1 MVHQVWHRPGST
13 PPNAIHVVR
22 EPRVCLWLLLFSL
35 ALAALAPVLLVTM
48 VVSALHMPD
57 GIALFMLDGIVLFM
71 LAGILAYCMYL
82 IYQANNAGVVVDLTG
97 DSVEFWGLYFSA
109 NRISDLFS
117 PDFLWMKLFG
127 RATIR
132 LSEISQIATHQR
144 TFRPQSKKDRP
155 AITYFLILN
164 GAFGAAKIRFFDIEK
179 RDELLAVLR
188 QANRMGFPVTSP

>member
-1 MVHQVWHRPGST
+1 MHQVWHRPGST

-22 EPRVCLWLLLFSL
+22 EPRVCLLLLLFSL
-35 ALAALAPVLLVTM
+35 ALAALAPVLLFTAVAE
-48 VVSALHMPD
+48 SHMLD
-57 GIALFMLDGIVLFM
+57 GIALSM
-71 LAGILAYCMYL
+71 LAGILAYSMYL

-109 NRISDLFS
+109 NRISDFFS

-144 TFRPQSKKDRP
+144 TFRPQSKKDQA

>member
-1 MVHQVWHRPGST
+1 
-13 PPNAIHVVR
+13 
-22 EPRVCLWLLLFSL
+22 LLLLFSL
-35 ALAALAPVLLVTM
+35 ALAALAPVLLFTAVAE
-48 VVSALHMPD
+48 SHMLD
-57 GIALFMLDGIVLFM
+57 GIALSM
-71 LAGILAYCMYL
+71 LAGILAYSMYL

-109 NRISDLFS
+109 NRISDFFS

-144 TFRPQSKKDRP
+144 TFRPQSKKDQA

>member
-1 MVHQVWHRPGST
+1 
-13 PPNAIHVVR
+13 
-22 EPRVCLWLLLFSL
+22 
-35 ALAALAPVLLVTM
+35 
-48 VVSALHMPD
+48 
-57 GIALFMLDGIVLFM
+57 
-71 LAGILAYCMYL
+71 
-82 IYQANNAGVVVDLTG
+82 
-97 DSVEFWGLYFSA
+97 
-109 NRISDLFS
+109 
-117 PDFLWMKLFG
+117 MKLFG

-144 TFRPQSKKDRP
+144 TFRPQSKKDQA